1 MKEYREGDI
10 ELGQRFYTSL
20 IHLLTHHYN
29 NLTKKGGG
37 ANIQDLL
44 RRGKQTLLCG
54 RAVISLGTIFKVS
67 RPLKINQLSYFT
79 VKIIVLMKALRTYGQ
94 P

>member
-37 ANIQDLL
+37 L
-44 RRGKQTLLCG
+44 T
-54 RAVISLGTIFKVS
+54 FKTCSGEESKRFFVGE
-67 RPLKINQLSYFT
+67 Q
-79 VKIIVLMKALRTYGQ
+79 
-94 P
+94 